1 MSPAYQIFP
10 STSDFIYNRS
20 GGSVRRLLIQ
30 LYINL
35 IEQSEVV
42 QPASADEGVSFPG
55 SHEQMVRDEKS

>member
-1 MSPAYQIFP
+1 M
-10 STSDFIYNRS
+10 
-20 GGSVRRLLIQ
+20 RRLLIQ